1 MFLTF
6 LAKYWKLAA
15 FAVLA
20 LVATWLWVT
29 VAHWREDSIRLPQVE
44 AKAEKDLAD
53 AARKIEHL
61 QLAYENA
68 YHASEGYQRELKT
81 LHDAAIAAGPAPVI
95 RVCKPAKLPRPSGSQ
110 PATGPDAAATGAGVL
125 QETLDLDT
133 SPLFADADI
142 GDALSAQ
149 IRGLHDF
156 LNRQQALC
164 QQP

>member
-68 YHASEGYQRELKT
+68 YHASEGYQRELKI
-81 LHDAAIAAGPAPVI
+81 LHDAATAAGPAPVI
-95 RVCKPAKLPRPSGSQ
+95 RVCKPAKLPSASIGKPS
-110 PATGPDAAATGAGVL
+110 AGPDAATAGTGVL

-133 SPLFADADI
+133 GPLFADADI

-149 IRGLHDF
+149 IRGLHEF
-156 LNRQQALC
+156 INNRKC
-164 QQP
+164 GE